1 MARVIFYSKPGCQGG
16 TKQKV
21 LLTAA
26 GHEVIAYNLLTEP
39 WTVERLRSFFGDR
52 PVAEWFNPSSPKIKS
67 GEVVPE
73 KIDAET
79 ALQLMLREP
88 LLIRRPLL
96 EIDNRRE
103 VGFDVQKI
111 DAWIGLKPADESLQE
126 MSEKLMKQDLQ
137 NCSHAPAPSHEQHNQ
152 QGGCNHGHGSQKHQ
166 KQGSCNH

>member
-1 MARVIFYSKPGCQGG
+1 MARVIFYSKPGCKGG

-26 GHEVIAYNLLTEP
+26 GHEVIPQNLLTEP

-52 PVAEWFNPSSPKIKS
+52 PVAEWFNPSAPKIKS

-73 KIDAET
+73 KIDAQT
-79 ALQLMLREP
+79 ALALMLKEP

-96 EIDNRRE
+96 EVGDRRE

-111 DAWIGLKPADESLQE
+111 DTWIGLQAVDESLQAI
-126 MSEKLMKQDLQ
+126 SDNLMKENLQ
-137 NCSHAPAPSHEQHNQ
+137 GCSHDHGHKQHKE
-152 QGGCNHGHGSQKHQ
+152 GGCKH
-166 KQGSCNH
+166 